1 MKKKKERSWS
11 MKHEVWSCRT
21 FSKRV
26 REWSKKIR
34 EMVKDVMNERERK
47 TRILS
52 MLWGGARWCSILSVR
67 GIGGG
72 AAQRGVACARFLPPV
87 GWWHPY
93 LARAVCSVRFEFTTL
108 LGRKIYGA
116 LLKAIQTRTGPFGLS
131 SRSMVRFATRF
142 AWSTLRS
149 SVS

>member
-1 MKKKKERSWS
+1 M
-11 MKHEVWSCRT
+11 
-21 FSKRV
+21 V
-26 REWSKKIR
+26 RE
-34 EMVKDVMNERERK
+34 VMNERERK

-116 LLKAIQTRTGPFGLS
+116 LLKAIQTRTGPFGPIFQEYRPLCHALCLIVYHS
-131 SRSMVRFATRF
+131 IFCLLNSLTSYVFTFRESRSLF
-142 AWSTLRS
+142 
-149 SVS
+149 